1 MSLQV
6 QWLPEANMPT
16 LQLSVY
22 LQPKASRDQILGWHD
37 GELKIAVT
45 TPPIDGKANA
55 HLIKFLSKKFKVSKS
70 QIEIVSGEL
79 NRHKKLCISNPK
91 ILPTL
96 IEDALSNEKNS

>member
-1 MSLQV
+1 MSLEV
-6 QWLPEANMPT
+6 QWLPEESTPT
-16 LQLSVY
+16 LQLNVY

-55 HLIKFLSKKFKVSKS
+55 HLLKFLSKQFKVSKS

-79 NRHKKLCISNPK
+79 NRHKKLRILNPK
-91 ILPTL
+91 KLPTL
-96 IEDALSNEKNS
+96 IEDALSNEKNA